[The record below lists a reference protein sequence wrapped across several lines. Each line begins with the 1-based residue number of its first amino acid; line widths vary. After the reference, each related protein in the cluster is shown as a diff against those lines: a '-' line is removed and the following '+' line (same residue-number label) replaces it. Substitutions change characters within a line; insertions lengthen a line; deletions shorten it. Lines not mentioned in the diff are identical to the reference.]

1 MEWMALLTLFCWFFG
16 WGCLYLDFY
25 SDAVWLA
32 EALRRSEEYQ
42 QRTGEAGWEGQIDDL
57 NRLTPAQMEIF
68 VTILRRR
75 QEQKKTTKKVNW
87 VREGF

>member
-1 MEWMALLTLFCWFFG
+1 MEWMALLILFCWFFG
-16 WGCLYLDFY
+16 WGCLYLDFC
-25 SDAVWLA
+25 SDSVWLV

-42 QRTGEAGWEGQIDDL
+42 QRTGEVGWQGPINDL